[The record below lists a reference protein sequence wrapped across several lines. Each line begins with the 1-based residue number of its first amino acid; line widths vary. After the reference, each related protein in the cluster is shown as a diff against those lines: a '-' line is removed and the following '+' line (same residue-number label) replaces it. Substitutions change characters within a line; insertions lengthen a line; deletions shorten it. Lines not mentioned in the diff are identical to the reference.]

1 MEDDPG
7 DHPGETCIGALD
19 IGGTKILAGII
30 DPSGKIVARRSIGTL
45 AELGAEDVVARCV
58 SLMRELAREAQVAVE
73 MLAGIGCSV
82 PGPLDPEGGVVL
94 FSPNLGWRNVPLAQW
109 LRHQCGVPVEIEDD
123 ARCAAS
129 GEARR
134 GAARGVAMA
143 VYITI
148 STGIGGGLII
158 NGRVYRGAHGFA
170 GEIGHMTLEAN
181 GPPCSCGNNGCFESL
196 ASGSAVATRIVEA
209 AGVYVGIGLAAV
221 ATAFDPQIIVLGGG
235 VVRQEGILLRRA
247 YETFRER
254 AIAPLGSLVPI
265 VPAALGDES
274 GLWGAVALIEDRIR

>member
-7 DHPGETCIGALD
+7 DRPGETCIGALD

-45 AELGAEDVVARCV
+45 AERGAEDVVARCV

-129 GEARR
+129 GEASNATWRSTTSAFPWVTIALKR
-134 GAARGVAMA
+134 GQN
-143 VYITI
+143 I
-148 STGIGGGLII
+148 S
-158 NGRVYRGAHGFA
+158 
-170 GEIGHMTLEAN
+170 
-181 GPPCSCGNNGCFESL
+181 SL
-196 ASGSAVATRIVEA
+196 TMLNI
-209 AGVYVGIGLAAV
+209 
-221 ATAFDPQIIVLGGG
+221 
-235 VVRQEGILLRRA
+235 
-247 YETFRER
+247 
-254 AIAPLGSLVPI
+254 
-265 VPAALGDES
+265 
-274 GLWGAVALIEDRIR
+274 